1 MTSLPEGAPSSLA
14 SASWTASRS
23 EPAPSVTVRTAARL
37 FAERFGT
44 APRWLAVAPGRV
56 NLIGE
61 HTDYNGG
68 YVLPLAIDRHVV
80 IAAGPAAADSGRLRT
95 YSAALDTS
103 VDIRLDGSEAP
114 GEPVWANYLRGV
126 VNGFAERGLFPPPLD
141 AAIVSDVPLG
151 GGLSSSAAL
160 EVATATLLEAVTGA
174 VLDPREKAR
183 LCRQAEHEFAGVPC
197 GLMDQLASVM
207 GDEAGALLIDC
218 HFEVVR
224 VVPFADPAVTILIC
238 NTNVKHALADG
249 AYARRRA
256 ECAEAARQLGVPSL
270 RDATPAMV
278 EAAHGIFDPA
288 VRRRARHV
296 TTESLR
302 TLAAAA
308 HLEAREFIEV
318 GALMYE
324 SHRSLR
330 DDFEVSSAELD
341 TLVDVARE
349 IGAAGGVLGARMT
362 GGGFGGCTVTL
373 VRTDHVGTV
382 AETLASEYRN
392 RTGHSATSF
401 VSGPARG
408 AHLVDPLTV
417 I

>member
-1 MTSLPEGAPSSLA
+1 MSSLPEGASS
-14 SASWTASRS
+14 SSSYSTASRS
-23 EPAPSVTVRTAARL
+23 EPAPSVAVRTAARV

-80 IAAGPAAADSGRLRT
+80 IAGGPAAADSGRVRA
-95 YSAALDTS
+95 YSAALDAS

-114 GEPVWANYLRGV
+114 GEPAWANYLRGV
-126 VNGFAERGLFPPPLD
+126 VSAFCERGLVPAPVD

-183 LCRQAEHEFAGVPC
+183 ICRQAEHEFAGVPC

-218 HFEVVR
+218 RFEVVR
-224 VVPFADPAVTILIC
+224 VVPFADPAVSVLIC

-249 AYARRRA
+249 AYARRRT
-256 ECAEAARQLGVPSL
+256 ECAEASRQLGVPSL

-278 EAAHGIFDPA
+278 EAARGIFDPV

-296 TTESLR
+296 TTENHR
-302 TLAAAA
+302 TLAAAT
-308 HLEAREFIEV
+308 HLEAREFAEV

-341 TLVDVARE
+341 TLVDVAGE

-373 VRTDHVGTV
+373 VRTEHVGAV
-382 AETLASEYRN
+382 AETLANEYRN

-401 VSGPARG
+401 VSRPARG

>member
-1 MTSLPEGAPSSLA
+1 MTSVLSSA
-14 SASWTASRS
+14 SAWTSTRAEPTAS
-23 EPAPSVTVRTAARL
+23 AAARAAVRV
-37 FAERFGT
+37 FAERFGRP
-44 APRWLAVAPGRV
+44 PRWLAAAPGRV

-68 YVLPLAIDRHVV
+68 YVLPLAIDRQVV
-80 IAAGPAAADSGRLRT
+80 IAAAPAAADSGRVRA
-95 YSAALDTS
+95 YSAALNAS
-103 VDIRLDGSEAP
+103 VDIRLDGSEVP
-114 GEPVWANYLRGV
+114 GEPAWANYLRGV
-126 VNGFAERGLFPPPLD
+126 VSGFGERALVIPPLD
-141 AAIVSDVPLG
+141 AAIISEVPLG

-160 EVATATLLEAVTGA
+160 EVAMATLLEAVTGA
-174 VLDPREKAR
+174 VLEPREKAR
-183 LCRQAEHEFAGVPC
+183 ICRQAEHQFAGVPC

-218 HFEVVR
+218 RLESVR
-224 VVPFADPAVTILIC
+224 VVPFADPEVSVLIC

-249 AYARRRA
+249 AYARRRT
-256 ECAEAARQLGVPSL
+256 ECSEAARQLGVSSL

-278 EAAHGIFDPA
+278 EAAQGLDPA
-288 VRRRARHV
+288 VQRRARHV
-296 TTESLR
+296 TTENLR

-308 HLEAREFIEV
+308 HLQAGEFVEV

-330 DDFEVSSAELD
+330 DDFEVSSVELD

-349 IGAAGGVLGARMT
+349 IGEAGGVLGARMT

-373 VRTDHVGTV
+373 VRTEHVGTA
-382 AETLASEYRN
+382 AETLSREYRA
-392 RTGHSATSF
+392 RTGQSQTSF
-401 VSGPARG
+401 ISRPARG
-408 AHLVDPLTV
+408 AHIVDPQTV

>member
-1 MTSLPEGAPSSLA
+1 VTTVLSSA
-14 SASWTASRS
+14 SAWAPARP
-23 EPAPSVTVRTAARL
+23 EPASSAAARAAARV
-37 FAERFGT
+37 FAERFGR
-44 APRWLAVAPGRV
+44 APLWLAAAPGRV

-80 IAAGPAAADSGRLRT
+80 IAAAPAAADSGRVRA
-95 YSAALDTS
+95 YSAALNAS
-103 VDIRLDGSEAP
+103 VDIRLDGSETP
-114 GEPVWANYLRGV
+114 GEPAWANYLRGV
-126 VNGFAERGLFPPPLD
+126 LSGFGERGLLLPPLD
-141 AAIVSDVPLG
+141 AAIISDVPLG

-160 EVATATLLEAVTGA
+160 EVAMATLLEAVTGV
-174 VLDPREKAR
+174 VLEPREKAR
-183 LCRQAEHEFAGVPC
+183 ICRQAEHQFAGVPC

-218 HFEVVR
+218 RFESVR
-224 VVPFADPAVTILIC
+224 VVPFADPDVSVLIC

-249 AYARRRA
+249 AYARRRT
-256 ECAEAARQLGVPSL
+256 ECAEAARQLGVSSL

-278 EAAHGIFDPA
+278 EAAGGNIDPA
-288 VRRRARHV
+288 VQRRARHV
-296 TTESLR
+296 TTENLR

-308 HLEAREFIEV
+308 HLQAGEFAEV

-330 DDFEVSSAELD
+330 DDFEVSSVELD

-349 IGAAGGVLGARMT
+349 IGEAGGVLGARMT

-373 VRTDHVGTV
+373 VRTEQVGTA
-382 AETLASEYRN
+382 AETLAREYRQ
-392 RTGHSATSF
+392 RTGQSQTSF
-401 VSGPARG
+401 ISRPARG
-408 AHLVDPLTV
+408 AHILDPLTV
-417 I
+417 L